1 MKNLFLC
8 SFASSDLKRSVVRFE
23 KQAINM
29 RIYEKIKI
37 YGYND
42 LSKEKKLQIDNFFKI
57 KQKRLYG
64 YACWKAFVI
73 KKLLDQIPKD
83 SILQYSDIG
92 CHLNSKGID
101 RLKEYARLCDENS
114 ILTFQ
119 YKKPNFR

>member
-23 KQAINM
+23 EQAINM

-42 LSKEKKLQIDNFFKI
+42 LSKEKKIQIDNFFKI

-73 KKLLDQIPKD
+73 KK
-83 SILQYSDIG
+83 
-92 CHLNSKGID
+92 
-101 RLKEYARLCDENS
+101 
-114 ILTFQ
+114 
-119 YKKPNFR
+119 